1 MVIYGLSKDE
11 SKRIFFLRAICM
23 IMVIY
28 LHQYTSEINFSNA
41 TVALNHSLIIE
52 SVEYIISRIITFS
65 AVPLY
70 FLMSSILLY
79 SKEFTW
85 ANNMKKKMRTLILP
99 YVLWITIYILIY
111 FIGQSLPGTRH
122 FFSNSGRFVYQ
133 MRGIDFLNA
142 YTGYFGGKIFVNA
155 LWFLRDL
162 IVLNILAPVI
172 KWIIDKIPFLYMF
185 MLLMLWSMVGTD
197 FSMVLNTQ
205 SICFFSLGYY
215 VVKYNVRMRHIDSI
229 PTLQLICA
237 YALFVFCEFLL
248 YQQNNSLAI
257 AAHCISVLLG
267 IALVV
272 KLSEWLHNNNSSV
285 ITKLLLIVSEYS
297 FFIFVSHDF
306 VQTVLKKISIK
317 VLPQVE
323 VIQLCEYLVIPL
335 FTCIICI
342 LIGMIIKKINRST
355 YSLITG
361 ARSM

>member
-1 MVIYGLSKDE
+1 
-11 SKRIFFLRAICM
+11 
-23 IMVIY
+23 
-28 LHQYTSEINFSNA
+28 
-41 TVALNHSLIIE
+41 
-52 SVEYIISRIITFS
+52 
-65 AVPLY
+65 
-70 FLMSSILLY
+70 
-79 SKEFTW
+79 
-85 ANNMKKKMRTLILP
+85 
-99 YVLWITIYILIY
+99 
-111 FIGQSLPGTRH
+111 
-122 FFSNSGRFVYQ
+122 